1 MAEMGA
7 YSRCSPSQQQYPE
20 RPGDKMIH
28 CRKGPFCIERTVLK
42 TLVGSVNVKPKF
54 ILIFKEKKKKKK
66 NLKHE
71 FLWSGEELCV
81 FGFNVYQK
89 RPREGFVTG
98 YFM

>member
-20 RPGDKMIH
+20 RLGDKMMH
-28 CRKGPFCIERTVLK
+28 CRKHLFCIKRIVLK

-54 ILIFKEKKKKKK
+54 ILIFKKKKKKK
-66 NLKHE
+66 DLKHE
-71 FLWSGEELCV
+71 FWWSGEELCV
-81 FGFNVYQK
+81 FGFNIYQK

-98 YFM
+98 NFM